1 MAFQFSRIAPVKG
14 HKRTARDYALL
25 ALIPVCMV
33 AGCNVASN
41 MDAPANAAAVTAQ

>member
-1 MAFQFSRIAPVKG
+1 MASKFTKIVPVKG

-25 ALIPVCMV
+25 ILIPVCMV

-41 MDAPANAAAVTAQ
+41 IDAPANVTHAAS